1 MKRHMVAIAS
11 LVTVL
16 AACSSQPR
24 VPAANTSPPAAVAT
38 AAVATP
44 AVSAAAAAAS
54 PSASTTSTAAAP
66 AAATSAATAP
76 AAATSASSPQPAAAK
91 TAAAA
96 TASPPVNRTLISAGY
111 KPTTIKGAVYY
122 CRTIDVTNTAFKK
135 KVCLSEAQIQD
146 EEAKIKEMQREM
158 LRRQPN
164 GSCLG
169 PTCAG
174 D

>member
-1 MKRHMVAIAS
+1 MKLRVVAIAS
-11 LVTVL
+11 LVSMV

-24 VPAANTSPPAAVAT
+24 VPAANTS
-38 AAVATP
+38 
-44 AVSAAAAAAS
+44 S
-54 PSASTTSTAAAP
+54 PASTST
-66 AAATSAATAP
+66 ATAP
-76 AAATSASSPQPAAAK
+76 AAATSASSPPPAAAN

-96 TASPPVNRTLISAGY
+96 TASPPINRTLLSAGY